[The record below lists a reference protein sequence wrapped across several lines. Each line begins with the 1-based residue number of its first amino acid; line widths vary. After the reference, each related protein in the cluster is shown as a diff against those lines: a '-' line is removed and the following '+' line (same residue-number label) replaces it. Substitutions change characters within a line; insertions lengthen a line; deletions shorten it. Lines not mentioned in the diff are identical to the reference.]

1 MANARKKN
9 TIYIDSTGTV
19 TVDALKPQLYFL
31 LITPSAADSR
41 VVIKES
47 VSGVV
52 VIDIKV
58 DVVASR
64 LLDVRALGIEL
75 TSSFEVSTLT
85 NITTVLLYGSW
96 NQPVGKARDA

>member
-9 TIYIDSTGTV
+9 TIFIDSTGTI
-19 TVDALKPQLYFL
+19 TVEALKPQLYGL

-58 DVVASR
+58 DVIASR
-64 LLDVRALGIEL
+64 LLDVMAMGIEL
-75 TSSFEVSTLT
+75 NSSFEVSTLT
-85 NITTVLLYGSW
+85 NISSVMLYGSW
-96 NQPVGKARDA
+96 NAPIGKARD